1 MQTLLN
7 MHKSMAGSFNKK
19 NQIDSNASA
28 TYDLTGTYL
37 GNDKENHG
45 KIIIFL
51 FFQFCKI
58 YIITY
63 LQVDTYQLDIY
74 IKRTF
79 EVEWSRRAENS
90 FSIMPMAYLPR
101 HVTYVPKCYNL
112 SIAVL

>member
-51 FFQFCKI
+51 FF
-58 YIITY
+58 
-63 LQVDTYQLDIY
+63 
-74 IKRTF
+74 
-79 EVEWSRRAENS
+79 
-90 FSIMPMAYLPR
+90 P
-101 HVTYVPKCYNL
+101 
-112 SIAVL
+112 VL

>member
-37 GNDKENHG
+37 GNEKEIHG
-45 KIIIFL
+45 KIIVFS

-58 YIITY
+58 YIRF
-63 LQVDTYQLDIY
+63 V
-74 IKRTF
+74 
-79 EVEWSRRAENS
+79 
-90 FSIMPMAYLPR
+90 
-101 HVTYVPKCYNL
+101 C
-112 SIAVL
+112 

>member
-37 GNDKENHG
+37 GNEKEIHG

-51 FFQFCKI
+51 FFPCVKI
-58 YIITY
+58 YIIN
-63 LQVDTYQLDIY
+63 
-74 IKRTF
+74 
-79 EVEWSRRAENS
+79 A
-90 FSIMPMAYLPR
+90 
-101 HVTYVPKCYNL
+101 C
-112 SIAVL
+112 

>member
-1 MQTLLN
+1 MQTLMN

-37 GNDKENHG
+37 GNEKEIHG

-58 YIITY
+58 YINNFIQQSKAISY
-63 LQVDTYQLDIY
+63 LIRL
-74 IKRTF
+74 
-79 EVEWSRRAENS
+79 
-90 FSIMPMAYLPR
+90 
-101 HVTYVPKCYNL
+101 
-112 SIAVL
+112 